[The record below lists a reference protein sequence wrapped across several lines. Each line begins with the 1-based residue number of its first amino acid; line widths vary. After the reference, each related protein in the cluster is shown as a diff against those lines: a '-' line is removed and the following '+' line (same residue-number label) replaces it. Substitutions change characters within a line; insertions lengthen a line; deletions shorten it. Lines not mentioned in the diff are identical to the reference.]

1 MGQIL
6 GKDITMGLREN
17 GTTGSYLSLVCET
30 TNSMDASAN
39 VTAVVTKCSTLQSV
53 APPTYNFSVDGIT
66 ETAPTG
72 SQVSYEQLLSWFN
85 VNTLLDFKRE
95 NPAASGTNF
104 YQQGTCYISALSDA
118 APAEGYMSFSVTF
131 AVTGNLDIIP

>member
-6 GKDITMGLREN
+6 GKDVTMGLREN
-17 GTTGSYLSLVCET
+17 GTTGSYLSLICET
-30 TNSMDASAN
+30 NNAMDASAN
-39 VTAVVTKCSTLQSV
+39 VTTTVTKCGTIQSV
-53 APPTYNFSVDGIT
+53 APPVYNFSVDGIT
-66 ETAPTG
+66 ETAPSG

-85 VNTLLDFKRE
+85 GNTLLDFKRE
-95 NPAASGTNF
+95 NPSGGANF

-118 APAEGYMSFSVTF
+118 LPAEGEMTFSVTF